1 MLSVSLPLDIR
12 QAAVAR
18 RSSRQEPWQVH
29 FAREIGPED
38 LGLLHNGIMQA
49 PQDPKAPLASLREP
63 HHMLARLLAEGKPV
77 VEVSAIT
84 GYSTSR
90 IRTLQGDPA
99 FRELMAH
106 YEEAVVF
113 AEADVQAQIKHVA
126 LTAGAI
132 LQERLEVDPDSFSN
146 KDLKELFQTGLD
158 RIGHGPTTKHQHT
171 ITDPT
176 HIIEALKQAQAQEG
190 GRIIAKGAITAEFT
204 EVTVEHEDAAP
215 CSGTEEGGDAA

>member
-12 QAAVAR
+12 NQAIAR
-18 RSSRQEPWQVH
+18 RSSRQEPWQVEY
-29 FAREIGPED
+29 ARDLGPED
-38 LGLLHNGIMQA
+38 LALLHSGIVQA

-63 HHMLARLLAEGKPV
+63 HHMLARLLAEGKSV

-90 IRTLQGDPA
+90 IRTLQMDPA
-99 FRELMAH
+99 FKELMAH
-106 YEEAVVF
+106 YEETIVF

-126 LTAGAI
+126 LTAGSI
-132 LQERLEVDPDSFSN
+132 LQERLETDPDSFSN
-146 KDLKELFQTGLD
+146 KDLKDLFQTGLD

-176 HIIEALKQAQAQEG
+176 HIIEALKEAHALEG

-204 EVTVEHEDAAP
+204 EVTVEADNGETRPGPEESGDDA
-215 CSGTEEGGDAA
+215 